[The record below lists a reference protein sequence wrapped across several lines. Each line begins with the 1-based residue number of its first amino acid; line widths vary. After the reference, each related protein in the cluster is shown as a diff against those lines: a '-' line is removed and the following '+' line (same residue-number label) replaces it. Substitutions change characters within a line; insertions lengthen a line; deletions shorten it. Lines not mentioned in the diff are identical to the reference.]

1 MQVLPIVRLGHPAL
15 RGVAQVLAPASL
27 GDAAVQELVD
37 DMVATMRAARG
48 VGLAAPQVGIPL
60 QLFVYELAP
69 PIAGAALAADVADGR
84 EAGADRDDRAGPED
98 AAEPSEPSDPPGPSG
113 PSDPSGSSGPHGGP
127 EPSVQADQSE
137 RADRAALPDRDAAGA
152 IPLHVVVNPMLTP
165 QAGELVYDWEGCL
178 SIPDLRGLVPRHPA
192 VRVRGLDRQGRPLD
206 YVAHGFEARIVQHEF
221 DHLNGVVFLD
231 RMRDLRAL
239 AFREEWERYM
249 AVGAA
254 EPPDPRDPR
263 AHGTLDAP
271 DVTAAGPPAAPAG
284 EPVPGDPAVI

>member
-1 MQVLPIVRLGHPAL
+1 MPILPIVRLGHPAL
-15 RGVAQVLAPASL
+15 RGVAQALVPASL
-27 GDAAVQELVD
+27 GDAAVQALVE
-37 DMVATMRAARG
+37 DMIATMRAARG
-48 VGLAAPQVGIPL
+48 VGLAAPQVGLPL

-69 PIAGAALAADVADGR
+69 PAAGAADGADGVADGIADGNEPRADGDDR
-84 EAGADRDDRAGPED
+84 EAGAQPSEASERSGPPGPPGD
-98 AAEPSEPSDPPGPSG
+98 AEPSI
-113 PSDPSGSSGPHGGP
+113 
-127 EPSVQADQSE
+127 QADRAE
-137 RADRAALPDRDAAGA
+137 RADRSAVPDRDAVGA

-206 YVAHGFEARIVQHEF
+206 YVAQGFEARIVQHEF

-254 EPPDPRDPR
+254 EPPDPLDPR
-263 AHGTLDAP
+263 AHDAP
-271 DVTAAGPPAAPAG
+271 DAHDAQDAHDAKPTGSPAAPVAA
-284 EPVPGDPAVI
+284 PAPGDPAVI

>member
-1 MQVLPIVRLGHPAL
+1 MPILPIVRLGHPAL
-15 RGVAQVLAPASL
+15 RGVAQALVPASL
-27 GDAAVQELVD
+27 GDAAVQALVE
-37 DMVATMRAARG
+37 DMIATMRAARG
-48 VGLAAPQVGIPL
+48 VGLAAPQVGLPL

-69 PIAGAALAADVADGR
+69 PAAGAADGADGVADGIADGNEPRADGDDR
-84 EAGADRDDRAGPED
+84 EAGAQPSEASERSGPPGD
-98 AAEPSEPSDPPGPSG
+98 AEPSI
-113 PSDPSGSSGPHGGP
+113 
-127 EPSVQADQSE
+127 QADRAE
-137 RADRAALPDRDAAGA
+137 RADRSAVPDRDAVGA

-206 YVAHGFEARIVQHEF
+206 YVAQGFEARIVQHEF

-254 EPPDPRDPR
+254 EPPDPLDPR
-263 AHGTLDAP
+263 AHDAP
-271 DVTAAGPPAAPAG
+271 DAHDAQDAHDAKPAGSPAAPAAA
-284 EPVPGDPAVI
+284 PAPGDPAVI